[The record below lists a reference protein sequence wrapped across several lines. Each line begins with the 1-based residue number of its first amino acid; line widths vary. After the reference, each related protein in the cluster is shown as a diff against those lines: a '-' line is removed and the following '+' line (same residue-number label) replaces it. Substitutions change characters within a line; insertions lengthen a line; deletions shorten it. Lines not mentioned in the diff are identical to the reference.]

1 VRHLA
6 HIYITVITQRHDY
19 RSPWVLDKHPLLSE
33 YTWVTVG
40 LEPLLH
46 SCSLSSH
53 VCMHEQEMLASAEE
67 LAHDLLGMQL
77 PAQQGGA
84 QVDEPQDLGQQP
96 MDRKSL
102 ITRERREGLGAL
114 LEDLSLAIDQVRCR
128 KPLPLSLVFF
138 FKRIIEPRL
147 PPPLP
152 CRPRSACSSPGKHTR
167 SWRL

>member
-1 VRHLA
+1 
-6 HIYITVITQRHDY
+6 
-19 RSPWVLDKHPLLSE
+19 
-33 YTWVTVG
+33 
-40 LEPLLH
+40 
-46 SCSLSSH
+46 
-53 VCMHEQEMLASAEE
+53 MHEQEMLASAEE

-138 FKRIIEPRL
+138 STENIL
-147 PPPLP
+147 
-152 CRPRSACSSPGKHTR
+152 
-167 SWRL
+167 